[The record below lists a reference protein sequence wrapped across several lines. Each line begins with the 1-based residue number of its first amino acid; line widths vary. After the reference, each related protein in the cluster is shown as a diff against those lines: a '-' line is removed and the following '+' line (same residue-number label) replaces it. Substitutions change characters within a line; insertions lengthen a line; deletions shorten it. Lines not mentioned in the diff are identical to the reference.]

1 MNAENLADSGVCR
14 RILIVDDDQMGTE
27 IRAAVLRFHGFSVE
41 TVNSGQEAL
50 SKTVQSNFDVIILD
64 FDMPGMNGLQVA
76 ESLREQRCRSIIVM
90 LSGRLEV
97 PEGPGAQFLTKF
109 FSKGDTQENLLQ
121 FLAKV

>member
-90 LSGRLEV
+90 LS
-97 PEGPGAQFLTKF
+97 A
-109 FSKGDTQENLLQ
+109 D
-121 FLAKV
+121 

>member
-14 RILIVDDDQMGTE
+14 RILIVDDDRMGTE

-50 SKTVQSNFDVIILD
+50 SKTLQSNFDVIILD

-97 PEGPGAQFLTKF
+97 PEGPGTQFLTK
-109 FSKGDTQENLLQ
+109 
-121 FLAKV
+121 